1 MNENYMYFV
10 PTVTFHFEFP
20 PAKIDFNKLMKIL
33 PEEAIIINIKKGCT
47 LLVIALI
54 LSDELSDIEYI
65 NQCKMIVN
73 SIESKLNSSKGK
85 LIVGNLLKKL
95 SIKIPMNEDI
105 KEFYSKRSINIL
117 QNTSILEYIDFDD
130 IKKVVQK
137 KLSPKKNKNLNFI
150 YDKY

>member
-1 MNENYMYFV
+1 
-10 PTVTFHFEFP
+10 
-20 PAKIDFNKLMKIL
+20 
-33 PEEAIIINIKKGCT
+33 
-47 LLVIALI
+47 
-54 LSDELSDIEYI
+54 
-65 NQCKMIVN
+65 MIVN